1 MKKTVLLSA
10 TLLPL
15 MTSSGMVYS
24 VLPIYIW
31 EELGASRVEVGGIFT
46 LGAAVGLVTSYILGR
61 IADRVG
67 KKPLILL
74 AQCGFAFVMLSYSLI
89 NDRSYAYFIQI
100 FEGLSWTMLG
110 VSAPAL
116 IADITEKGERGEAMG
131 IYNTSWSMGWVL
143 GPITGGA
150 LSEFYGFR
158 FMLRV
163 SFVMLILGLIST
175 YLVLR
180 KIKEN

>member
-1 MKKTVLLSA
+1 MRKTILLSA

-15 MTSSGMVYS
+15 MISSGMVYS
-24 VLPIYIW
+24 VLPIYIS
-31 EELGASRVEVGGIFT
+31 EELGASRIEVGGIFT
-46 LGAAVGLVTSYILGR
+46 LGATIGLVTSYLLGR
-61 IADRVG
+61 VADRVG
-67 KKPLILL
+67 KKPLIL
-74 AQCGFAFVMLSYSLI
+74 ASQCGFAFVMLSYSLI
-89 NDRSYAYFIQI
+89 NDRNYAYFIQV

-143 GPITGGA
+143 GPITGGM

-158 FMLRV
+158 VMLKV
-163 SFVMLILGLIST
+163 SFVMLILGLLAT
-175 YLVLR
+175 YMVLR
-180 KIKEN
+180 RIEE